1 MRRAMLVLC
10 ILVLMPLPAAQGG
23 DDGDWRSREI
33 DPSAWEDGPILEEN
47 NPMNNHTSGNP
58 LMQINVS
65 YVPGHGQ
72 SRAEGEIIIELFE
85 QWAPISVENMIEH
98 IEIDLYDDTF
108 FHRVIDDFVIQAGDP
123 TCKTVGVYPGTN
135 PSCASGGTGE
145 NIPLEINE
153 KLTHVDGAIGMA
165 RGNDEDSA
173 DSQWFIDETEAHSLD
188 GNYAV
193 FGMVRDGMSHVRAI
207 ASTPTSD
214 DPTGSDIQNPASSAG
229 RPVYET
235 RIIEISMLGIVAY
248 PEEPPAEEKE
258 EPPVAEESV
267 LQSLVDFFQSET
279 GIGAGILM
287 LLLLAVLMFFTRIDH
302 PLTLEQETLAAEII
316 E

>member
-10 ILVLMPLPAAQGG
+10 ILVLLPLPAAQGG

-33 DPSAWEDGPILEEN
+33 DPNWDDGPMLEDN
-47 NPMNNHTSGNP
+47 NPMNNNTSGNP

-65 YVPGHGQ
+65 YIPGHGQ
-72 SRAEGEIIIELFE
+72 SRVEGEIIIELFE
-85 QWAPISVENMIEH
+85 QWAPISVENIIEH

-108 FHRVIDDFVIQAGDP
+108 FHRVIDDFVTQGGDP
-123 TCKTVGVYPGTN
+123 TCRTVGAYPGTTLT
-135 PSCASGGTGE
+135 CGSGGTGDT
-145 NIPLEINE
+145 IPLEINE

-165 RGNDEDSA
+165 RGNEEDSA

-193 FGMVRDGMSHVRAI
+193 FGIVRNGMSHVRAI

-214 DPTGSDIQNPASSAG
+214 DPTGSDFQNPASSAG
-229 RPVYET
+229 RPIYET
-235 RIIEISMLGIVAY
+235 RIIEVSMLGIIAY
-248 PEEPPAEEKE
+248 PEEPFVEEE
-258 EPPVAEESV
+258 QQPPVTEDSL
-267 LQSLVDFFQSET
+267 LQSLVNVMQSGT
-279 GIGAGILM
+279 GMGAGILI
-287 LLLLAVLMFFTRIDH
+287 LLLITVLMFLTRIEP
-302 PLTLEQETLAAEII
+302 PLALEREALSAELI